1 MANKEARIQTRIA
14 EAKWSVNGDIEA
26 AKISG
31 GSNVHETRH
40 IYWLDELF
48 HGGIVLPPNSSKDPA
63 KPVSVLITGPPGGG
77 KSTLALELCYRIA
90 TATEDQIRDKTTVE
104 ALGPRPWQLLY
115 VSVDTAANDVI
126 HKAES
131 FFPDAKEWF
140 VSTTPK
146 SELAQTRIAVWGTN
160 RIKEWGPLSKTVD
173 EGLKWAAHLALGADF
188 AKFESEILKSDKV
201 LSRWFTSPI
210 ARAAPQVLIIDSLNV
225 LKADQAGEF
234 FQKFLLASK
243 RTRMVIFILDSAE
256 QGRQF
261 WEYACDIV
269 IRLDHTASEE
279 YYVRTLE
286 IVKARG
292 QSHVLGQHQLKIY
305 SKSTA
310 DVAHPYCN
318 EGLFIFPSIHYYL
331 SLYKKSLAG
340 PQENINTTQ
349 KEDSELADAPKALQN
364 LHRMISGFPQGRC
377 TAFVGSRGGHKSH
390 LGYLYLLD
398 RVMKRNNVGLVISLR
413 DDELTARSTMARIIV
428 QEQLSGKEPAFGD
441 TLEILY
447 YHPGYIT
454 PEEFFH
460 KMYLSMLRLKAKG
473 RPITVIFNSLD
484 QLSARFPLCAR
495 QQIFVPGIIECLTGE
510 RITSVFIGVDEKDQ
524 PVEQYGLLPMADLI
538 LRFSPDQ
545 FTYSDYIATILGSG
559 NSADS
564 HLLSKRG
571 LHETIVVSVVRFAG
585 GRKAGARGILEL
597 VDEKTDLNEVPYSQR
612 GLHFTPITSSLS
624 SESLSRAARF

>member
-1 MANKEARIQTRIA
+1 MAHKDARIRTRIA
-14 EAKWSVNGDIEA
+14 EAKWSVNGVLDA

-31 GSNVHETRH
+31 GANGHADRH

-48 HGGIVLPPNSSKDPA
+48 HGGIVLPPHSSRDPA

-90 TATEDQIRDKTTVE
+90 TAMEDEVRDRPTIE

-115 VSVDTAANDVI
+115 VSVDTAANDII

-140 VSTTPK
+140 IAANPK

-188 AKFESEILKSDKV
+188 AKFEAQILKSDKV

-210 ARAAPQVLIIDSLNV
+210 ARAAPQVLVIDSLNV
-225 LKADQAGEF
+225 LEAGQAGEF

-243 RTRMVIFILDSAE
+243 RTRMVVFVLDSAE

-310 DVAHPYCN
+310 DVAHPYCD

-331 SLYKKSLAG
+331 SLYKKSEASS
-340 PQENINTTQ
+340 QENIE
-349 KEDSELADAPKALQN
+349 KIGKDDSELSDAPKSLQN

-413 DDELTARSTMARIIV
+413 DDELTARSTMERIMK
-428 QEQLSGKEPAFGD
+428 QEQLSGKEPTFGD
-441 TLEILY
+441 TLEVLY

-460 KMYLSMLRLKAKG
+460 RMYLSVLRLKAKN
-473 RPITVIFNSLD
+473 RPISVLFNSLD

-510 RITSVFIGVDEKDQ
+510 KITSIFIGVDEKDQ

-538 LRFSPDQ
+538 LRFSPEQ
-545 FTYSDYIATILGSG
+545 FSYSDYIATILQSESG
-559 NSADS
+559 ADS
-564 HLLSKRG
+564 RLLSTRG
-571 LHETIVVSVVRFAG
+571 QHETIVVSVIRFAG
-585 GRKAGARGILEL
+585 GKKAGARGILEL

-612 GLHFTPITSSLS
+612 GLHFTPITSFLTTDA
-624 SESLSRAARF
+624 LSREKRT